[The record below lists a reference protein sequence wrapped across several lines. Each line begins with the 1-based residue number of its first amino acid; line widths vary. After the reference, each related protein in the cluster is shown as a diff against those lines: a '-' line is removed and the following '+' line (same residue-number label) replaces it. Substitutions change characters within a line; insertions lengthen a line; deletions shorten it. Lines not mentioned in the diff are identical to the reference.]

1 MEYFMPTNTLLFDLT
16 TGQATVR
23 PLADPLAG
31 GRLLTAQLVTEFVD
45 PLADALG
52 PDSILAFAA
61 GPLAGMRVSTAG
73 RLSIGGK
80 SPLTAGIKEANA
92 GGMAADSLAALGYR
106 ALVLRGSRP
115 AGQPAVLILDEAG
128 SRLADGRPYWGLG
141 NEAAA
146 TALRRDFGAQYVVV
160 SIGPGGEAQLGA
172 AGIAVTDAND
182 QPFRLAARGGLG
194 AVLGSKGVKAILI
207 RRVPAAVKPPAAGR
221 DAITGFARHVAA
233 SDRIKVLRDYGTAS
247 TVMLTQNLG
256 GLPTRNFSAGRFD
269 GAEAISGEALRDLI
283 QARGGAGT
291 PTEACMAGCVIQ
303 CSNVVPD
310 ARGGLAV
317 APLEFETLGLCGS
330 NLGIESLDAIARIN
344 RLCNDL
350 GLDTIEI
357 GAGLGVMM
365 EAAELARSETGQS
378 RKVAELARSETGQS
392 GAAELARSETG
403 QSRKVAELA
412 RSETGQSGAV
422 ELARSEIA
430 RPVFPGAG
438 QSKDAL
444 PRFGDG
450 ARAAE
455 IVAEI
460 GHGGS
465 LGMLLGRGV
474 VAVGQALGV
483 RRIPAVKGQALSA
496 YDPRVVKGTGVTYA
510 TSPQGADH
518 TAGLTVFAPVN
529 HLDAAGAVALSRMVQ
544 IQRAAYDALGLCVF
558 NLGATGPRP
567 DLILAMLNGAYGVE
581 LSAGWLNELGRRV
594 IDLELAFNRAA
605 GFTTADDRLPA
616 FFTEER
622 LAATG
627 TVFDVGD
634 EALDGMWG

>member
-1 MEYFMPTNTLLFDLT
+1 MEEECFMSSSTLLFDLT

-31 GRLLTAQLVTEFVD
+31 GRLLTAELTTEFVY
-45 PLADALG
+45 PLADPLG
-52 PDSILAFAA
+52 PGAILVFAA

-73 RLSIGGK
+73 RLSVGGK
-80 SPLTAGIKEANA
+80 SPLTRGIKEANA
-92 GGMAADSLAALGYR
+92 GGMAGDSLAALGYR
-106 ALVLRGSRP
+106 ALVLRGGRS
-115 AGQPAVLILDEAG
+115 ADQPAVLILDEAG
-128 SRLADGRPYWGLG
+128 PRLADGRPYWGLG

-146 TALRRDFGAQYVVV
+146 AALRRAFGAQYVVV

-172 AGIAVTDAND
+172 AGIAVTDADD

-194 AVLGSKGVKAILI
+194 AVMGSKGVKAILI
-207 RRVPAAVKPPAAGR
+207 RRVPPAIKVPVAGR
-221 DAITGFARHVAA
+221 DAITGFAKHVAA

-247 TVMLTQNLG
+247 TVMLTQSLG
-256 GLPTRNFSAGRFD
+256 GLPTRNFSAGRFED
-269 GAEAISGEALRDLI
+269 ADAISGEALRDLI
-283 QARGGAGT
+283 GARGGMGA
-291 PTEACMAGCVIQ
+291 PTEACMTGCVIQ

-310 ARGGLAV
+310 GRGGLAV

-330 NLGIESLDAIARIN
+330 NLGIGSLDAIARIN

-365 EAAELARSETGQS
+365 EAAETACRGGRPSAPTGFDLA
-378 RKVAELARSETGQS
+378 
-392 GAAELARSETG
+392 
-403 QSRKVAELA
+403 
-412 RSETGQSGAV
+412 
-422 ELARSEIA
+422 
-430 RPVFPGAG
+430 
-438 QSKDAL
+438 AL

-450 ARAAE
+450 ERAAE

-460 GHGGS
+460 GHGGPR
-465 LGMLLGRGV
+465 GMLLGRGV

-483 RRIPAVKGQALSA
+483 QRIPAVKGQALSA

-529 HLDAAGAVALSRMVQ
+529 HLDPAGAVALSRTVQ

-567 DLILAMLNGAYGVE
+567 DLILAMLNTAYGIE
-581 LSAGWLNELGRRV
+581 LPADWLNALGRRV

-605 GFTTADDRLPA
+605 GFTAADDRLPA
-616 FFTEER
+616 FFTLER
-622 LAATG
+622 LAATD

>member
-1 MEYFMPTNTLLFDLT
+1 MANSILVFDLT
-16 TGQATVR
+16 TGRATVR

-45 PLADALG
+45 PLADPLG
-52 PDSILAFAA
+52 PGNILAFAA
-61 GPLAGMRVSTAG
+61 GPLAAMRVSTGG

-80 SPLTAGIKEANA
+80 SPLTTGIKEANA

-106 ALVLRGSRP
+106 ALVVTGARP
-115 AGQPAVLILDEAG
+115 ADQPVVLIMDEAG
-128 SRLADGRPYWGLG
+128 PRSADGLAYWGLG
-141 NEAAA
+141 NEATAA
-146 TALRRDFGAQYVVV
+146 ALRRDFGADYVVV
-160 SIGPGGEAQLGA
+160 SIGPGGEQRLPA

-194 AVLGSKGVKAILI
+194 AVMGSKGIKALLI
-207 RRVPAAVKPPAAGR
+207 RRVSAAAKSPAAGR
-221 DAITGFARHVAA
+221 DAITGFHKHVAT

-283 QARGGAGT
+283 GARSGVGT

-303 CSNVVPD
+303 CSNVMPD
-310 ARGGLAV
+310 PAGGLAV

-330 NLGIESLDAIARIN
+330 NLGIGSLDAIARIN

-378 RKVAELARSETGQS
+378 R
-392 GAAELARSETG
+392 
-403 QSRKVAELA
+403 
-412 RSETGQSGAV
+412 
-422 ELARSEIA
+422 
-430 RPVFPGAG
+430 
-438 QSKDAL
+438 DAL

-450 ARAAE
+450 DRAAE

-460 GHGGS
+460 GQGGP
-465 LGMLLGRGV
+465 LGRLLGQGV
-474 VAVGQALGV
+474 VAVGRALGV

-529 HLDAAGAVALSRMVQ
+529 HLDAAGAVALSRTVQ

-567 DLILAMLNGAYGVE
+567 DLILAMLNGAHGVE
-581 LSAGWLNELGRRV
+581 LPAGWLNELGRRV

-605 GFTTADDRLPA
+605 GFTAADDRLPA

-622 LAATG
+622 LAATD

-634 EALDGMWG
+634 EALDGMWR

>member
-1 MEYFMPTNTLLFDLT
+1 MPTSILFFDLT

-31 GRLLTAQLVTEFVD
+31 GRLLTAQLVNELVD
-45 PLADALG
+45 PRADPLG
-52 PDSILAFAA
+52 PGNILAFAA
-61 GPLAGMRVSTAG
+61 GPLAGLRVSTGG
-73 RLSIGGK
+73 RLSVGGK
-80 SPLTAGIKEANA
+80 SPLTGGIKEANA

-106 ALVLRGSRP
+106 ALVLTGARP
-115 AGQPAVLILDEAG
+115 ADQPAVLILDEAG
-128 SRLADGRPYWGLG
+128 PRLADGQAYWGLG
-141 NEAAA
+141 NEATAA
-146 TALRRDFGAQYVVV
+146 ALRRDFGADTVVV
-160 SIGPGGEAQLGA
+160 SIGPGGERRLPA

-194 AVLGSKGVKAILI
+194 AVMGSQGVKAILI
-207 RRVPAAVKPPAAGR
+207 KRLLGPVSDRASSTAARA
-221 DAITGFARHVAA
+221 AITDFHKHVAT

-303 CSNVVPD
+303 CSNVMPD
-310 ARGGLAV
+310 PAGGLAV

-330 NLGIESLDAIARIN
+330 NLGLGSLDAIARIN

-378 RKVAELARSETGQS
+378 RMMDQ
-392 GAAELARSETG
+392 
-403 QSRKVAELA
+403 
-412 RSETGQSGAV
+412 
-422 ELARSEIA
+422 
-430 RPVFPGAG
+430 
-438 QSKDAL
+438 L

-450 ARAAE
+450 DRAAE

-460 GHGGS
+460 GRGDP

-483 RRIPAVKGQALSA
+483 ERIPAVKGQALSA

-529 HLDAAGAVALSRMVQ
+529 HLDPASAVALSRTVQ

-567 DLILAMLNGAYGVE
+567 DLILAMLNGAHGIE
-581 LSAGWLNELGRRV
+581 LPAGWLNELGRRA

-605 GFTTADDRLPA
+605 GFTVADDRLPA

-634 EALDGMWG
+634 EALDGVWG

>member
-1 MEYFMPTNTLLFDLT
+1 MPTSILFFDLT

-31 GRLLTAQLVTEFVD
+31 GRLLTAQLTTEFVHPRAD
-45 PLADALG
+45 PLG
-52 PDSILAFAA
+52 PGNILAFAA
-61 GPLAGMRVSTAG
+61 GPLAGMRVSTGG
-73 RLSIGGK
+73 RLSVGGK
-80 SPLTAGIKEANA
+80 SPLTRGIKEANA

-106 ALVLRGSRP
+106 ALVLTGARP
-115 AGQPAVLILDEAG
+115 ADQPAVLILDEAG
-128 SRLADGRPYWGLG
+128 PRLADGRPYWGQG
-141 NEAAA
+141 NEATAA
-146 TALRRDFGAQYVVV
+146 ALRRDFGADTVVV
-160 SIGPGGEAQLGA
+160 SIGPGGERRLPA

-194 AVLGSKGVKAILI
+194 AVMGSQGVKAILI
-207 RRVPAAVKPPAAGR
+207 KRLLGPVSDRASSTAARA
-221 DAITGFARHVAA
+221 AITDFHKHVAT

-303 CSNVVPD
+303 CSNVMPD
-310 ARGGLAV
+310 PAGGLAV

-330 NLGIESLDAIARIN
+330 NLGLGSLDAIARIN

-378 RKVAELARSETGQS
+378 KKAAELARSDAQAARPVFPGAGQS
-392 GAAELARSETG
+392 GEAAELARSETG
-403 QSRKVAELA
+403 QSKE
-412 RSETGQSGAV
+412 
-422 ELARSEIA
+422 
-430 RPVFPGAG
+430 
-438 QSKDAL
+438 AL

-460 GHGGS
+460 GHGGP
-465 LGMLLGRGV
+465 LGLLLGQGV
-474 VAVGQALGV
+474 VAVGRALGV

-529 HLDAAGAVALSRMVQ
+529 HLDPASAVALSRTVQ

-567 DLILAMLNGAYGVE
+567 DLILAMLNGAHGIE
-581 LSAGWLNELGRRV
+581 LPAGWLNELGRRA

-605 GFTTADDRLPA
+605 GFTVADDRLPA

-634 EALDGMWG
+634 EALDGVWG

>member
-1 MEYFMPTNTLLFDLT
+1 MSSSTLLFDLT

-31 GRLLTAQLVTEFVD
+31 GRLLTAELTTEFVY
-45 PLADALG
+45 PLADPLG
-52 PDSILAFAA
+52 PGAILVFAA

-73 RLSIGGK
+73 RLSVGGK
-80 SPLTAGIKEANA
+80 SPLTRGIKEANA
-92 GGMAADSLAALGYR
+92 GGMAGDSLAALGYR
-106 ALVLRGSRP
+106 ALVLRGGRS
-115 AGQPAVLILDEAG
+115 ADQPAVLILDEAG
-128 SRLADGRPYWGLG
+128 PRLADGRPYWGLG

-146 TALRRDFGAQYVVV
+146 AALRRAFGAQYVVV

-172 AGIAVTDAND
+172 AGIAVTDADD

-194 AVLGSKGVKAILI
+194 AVMGSKGVKAILI
-207 RRVPAAVKPPAAGR
+207 RRVPPAIKVPVAGR
-221 DAITGFARHVAA
+221 DAITGFAKHVAA

-247 TVMLTQNLG
+247 TVMLTQSLG
-256 GLPTRNFSAGRFD
+256 GLPTRNFSAGRFED
-269 GAEAISGEALRDLI
+269 ADAISGEALRDLI
-283 QARGGAGT
+283 GARGGMGA
-291 PTEACMAGCVIQ
+291 PTEACMTGCVIQ

-310 ARGGLAV
+310 GRGGLAV

-330 NLGIESLDAIARIN
+330 NLGIGSLDAIARIN

-365 EAAELARSETGQS
+365 EAAETACRGGRPSAPTGFDLA
-378 RKVAELARSETGQS
+378 
-392 GAAELARSETG
+392 
-403 QSRKVAELA
+403 
-412 RSETGQSGAV
+412 
-422 ELARSEIA
+422 
-430 RPVFPGAG
+430 
-438 QSKDAL
+438 AL

-450 ARAAE
+450 ERAAE

-460 GHGGS
+460 GHGGPR
-465 LGMLLGRGV
+465 GMLLGRGV

-483 RRIPAVKGQALSA
+483 QRIPAVKGQALSA

-529 HLDAAGAVALSRMVQ
+529 HLDPAGAVALSRTVQ

-567 DLILAMLNGAYGVE
+567 DLILAMLNTAYGIE
-581 LSAGWLNELGRRV
+581 LPADWLNALGRRV

-605 GFTTADDRLPA
+605 GFTAADDRLPA
-616 FFTEER
+616 FFTLER
-622 LAATG
+622 LAATD

>member
-1 MEYFMPTNTLLFDLT
+1 MPTGILLFDLT

-31 GRLLTAQLVTEFVD
+31 GRLLTAQLVTEFVA
-45 PLADALG
+45 PLADPLG
-52 PDSILAFAA
+52 PGNILAFAA
-61 GPLAGMRVSTAG
+61 GPLAGMRVSTGG
-73 RLSIGGK
+73 RLSVGGK

-115 AGQPAVLILDEAG
+115 ADQPAVLILDETG
-128 SRLADGRPYWGLG
+128 PRLADGRPYWGLG
-141 NEAAA
+141 NEATAA
-146 TALRRDFGAQYVVV
+146 ALRRDYGEQYVVV
-160 SIGPGGEAQLGA
+160 SIGQGGEQRLPA

-182 QPFRLAARGGLG
+182 QPFRLAARGGLA
-194 AVLGSKGVKAILI
+194 AVMGSQGVKAILI
-207 RRVPAAVKPPAAGR
+207 RRAGAQRPDFSEKSGLSPARA
-221 DAITGFARHVAA
+221 AITGFHKHVAS

-256 GLPTRNFSAGRFD
+256 GLPTRNFSAGRFE

-283 QARGGAGT
+283 LARGGAGT

-303 CSNVVPD
+303 CSNVMPD
-310 ARGGLAV
+310 PAGGLAV

-330 NLGIESLDAIARIN
+330 NLGIGSLDAIARIN

-365 EAAELARSETGQS
+365 EAAETACRGGRPSAPTGFDLA
-378 RKVAELARSETGQS
+378 
-392 GAAELARSETG
+392 
-403 QSRKVAELA
+403 
-412 RSETGQSGAV
+412 
-422 ELARSEIA
+422 
-430 RPVFPGAG
+430 
-438 QSKDAL
+438 AL

-450 ARAAE
+450 DRAAE
-455 IVAEI
+455 IVAEV
-460 GHGGS
+460 GQGGP

-474 VAVGQALGV
+474 VAVGKALGV

-529 HLDAAGAVALSRMVQ
+529 HLDPSGAVALSRTVQ
-544 IQRAAYDALGLCVF
+544 IQRASYDALGLCVF

-581 LSAGWLNELGRRV
+581 LPAGWLNELGRRV

-605 GFTTADDRLPA
+605 GFTASDDRLPA
-616 FFTEER
+616 FFTQEPV
-622 LAATG
+622 AATDS
-627 TVFDVGD
+627 VFDVTE
-634 EALDGMWG
+634 EALDAMWR

>member
-1 MEYFMPTNTLLFDLT
+1 MPTGTLLFDLT

-31 GRLLTAQLVTEFVD
+31 GRLLTAQLVNELVD
-45 PLADALG
+45 PRADPLG
-52 PDSILAFAA
+52 PGNILAFAA
-61 GPLAGMRVSTAG
+61 GALAGMRVSTGG
-73 RLSIGGK
+73 RLSVGGK
-80 SPLTAGIKEANA
+80 SPLTGGIKEANA

-106 ALVLRGSRP
+106 ALVLTGARP
-115 AGQPAVLILDEAG
+115 ADQPAVLILDEAG
-128 SRLADGRPYWGLG
+128 PRLADGRAYWGLG
-141 NEAAA
+141 NEATAG
-146 TALRRDFGAQYVVV
+146 ALRRDFGADTVVV
-160 SIGPGGEAQLGA
+160 SIGPGGEQRLPA

-207 RRVPAAVKPPAAGR
+207 RRVAGSVKTPAPARA
-221 DAITGFARHVAA
+221 AATGFHKYVAS

-247 TVMLTQNLG
+247 TVMLTQSLG
-256 GLPTRNFSAGRFD
+256 GLPTRNFSAGRFA

-303 CSNVVPD
+303 CSNIMPD
-310 ARGGLAV
+310 AAGRLAV

-330 NLGIESLDAIARIN
+330 NLGIGSLDAIARIN

-378 RKVAELARSETGQS
+378 KE
-392 GAAELARSETG
+392 
-403 QSRKVAELA
+403 
-412 RSETGQSGAV
+412 
-422 ELARSEIA
+422 
-430 RPVFPGAG
+430 
-438 QSKDAL
+438 AL

-450 ARAAE
+450 ERAAE

-460 GHGGS
+460 GQGGP
-465 LGMLLGRGV
+465 LGLLLGQGV
-474 VAVGQALGV
+474 VAVGRALGV

-529 HLDAAGAVALSRMVQ
+529 HLDPAGAVALSRAVQ

-567 DLILAMLNGAYGVE
+567 DLILALLNGAYGVE
-581 LSAGWLNELGRRV
+581 LPAGWLNELGRRV

-605 GFTTADDRLPA
+605 GFTAADDRLPA

-634 EALDGMWG
+634 EALDGLWQ